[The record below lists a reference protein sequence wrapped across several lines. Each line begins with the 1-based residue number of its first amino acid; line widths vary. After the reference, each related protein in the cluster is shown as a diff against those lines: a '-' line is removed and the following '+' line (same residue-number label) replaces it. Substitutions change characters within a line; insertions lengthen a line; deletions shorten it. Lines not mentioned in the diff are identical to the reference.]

1 MTTMMDKALA
11 LLAERV
17 SEDLEQRDMKSLRY
31 GNTQFQ
37 PSGEVLQLSNWK
49 PGDRMLKMSNF
60 VRLTWKPGMASDGPG
75 KTPSKVTLEESLL
88 ERHQDQVSQRLER
101 HSLPNNTIAEIPF
114 IALAERERQE
124 LELRN
129 STLASGAAARPLDPT
144 VLGDAGLILARYAP
158 ILARMNVM
166 MGVVGDQR
174 LATLTAQDAPVP
186 IAEGGAIPA
195 GTWTFG
201 GDAKLPKTIPA
212 AFQMTSSLRAIDD
225 AMFEAIVRSAIRD
238 VLQNKCVQQV
248 LTGDGVG
255 TNLSGAWTATGV
267 PETSYGASD
276 DDFDR
281 SDMLAVLNSCRLANT
296 DGSAPLVVAS
306 KGLWE
311 LLEKTPRAIQTF
323 GPGTTSG
330 GGITDVQR
338 FLLDDVMHSNA
349 GVMGYV
355 EGAECHYYSD
365 LAPDAVVNPGLV
377 FKGDRAVVWFW
388 GDSLSLEYVPQ
399 TSANYFFKLCAE
411 INADFELP
419 AKNFAK
425 IRQT

>member
-1 MTTMMDKALA
+1 MMDRAWA

-17 SEDLEQRDMKSLRY
+17 SEDVEQRDMKSLRY

-37 PSGEVLQLSNWK
+37 PGGKVLQMDTWQA
-49 PGDRMLKMSNF
+49 GDRMLKMSNF
-60 VRLTWKPGMASDGPG
+60 VRLTWKGGMAADGPG

-88 ERHQDQVSQRLER
+88 EKHQDHVSQQTER
-101 HSLPNNTIAEIPF
+101 HSQPNNTIAEIPF

-124 LELRN
+124 MMLRN

-174 LATLTAQDAPVP
+174 LATLTAQDAPTP

-225 AMFEAIVRSAIRD
+225 MTFELIVRAAIRD
-238 VLQNKCVQQV
+238 VLQNKV
-248 LTGDGVG
+248 LKEVLIGDGTG
-255 TNLSGAWTATGV
+255 ANLSGAWGTTGV
-267 PETSYGASD
+267 PETSYGAGDS
-276 DDFDR
+276 DFDR
-281 SDMLAVLNSCRLANT
+281 SDMLAVLNSVRLANT
-296 DGSAPLVVAS
+296 DGSAPMMVAS

-311 LLEKTPRAIQTF
+311 LMETTPRAIQTF

-330 GGITDVQR
+330 GGITDVHR

-349 GVMGYV
+349 GVMGMV

-377 FKGDRAVVWFW
+377 FKGDRSVVWFW

-399 TSANYFFKLCAE
+399 SSANYFFKMCAE
-411 INADFELP
+411 VNADFELP
-419 AKNFAK
+419 AQNFAK